1 MKIEPGLEEEASPS
15 NAQAQHFAPP
25 SSLFGTLN
33 QPPVTRGATAP
44 GKNVETPTL
53 YWMILYCHSQTQHYV
68 KVNILCMH
76 FVW

>member
-44 GKNVETPTL
+44 VIALCIKGL
-53 YWMILYCHSQTQHYV
+53 SSCHKIIISD
-68 KVNILCMH
+68 
-76 FVW
+76 

>member
-53 YWMILYCHSQTQHYV
+53 Y
-68 KVNILCMH
+68 
-76 FVW
+76 